1 MNDHASPGSG
11 QELEPPADRPT
22 MPENYGLNTAG
33 DDLALLS
40 WSRVTEQMEI
50 ARSYW
55 VGTTRPDGRPHVMPV
70 WGVWIDDVFYF
81 GTAPGTVKALN
92 LESNPA
98 AVVHLESGDDVVIV
112 EGRAEKMVEMDA
124 DLYVRVAASYAPKYD
139 GFAPN
144 SPSVNEPLYAVHP
157 QVVFAWLE
165 SDFFRTATRWRFDDS

>member
-1 MNDHASPGSG
+1 MTDQN
-11 QELEPPADRPT
+11 PPAGRPS
-22 MPENYGLNTAG
+22 MSQVYGLDAG
-33 DDLALLS
+33 NDDLALMS
-40 WSRVTEQMEI
+40 WAWVTEQMEN

-81 GTAPGTVKALN
+81 GTAPDAVKARN
-92 LESNPA
+92 LASNPA

-112 EGRAEKMVEMDA
+112 EGRAQKMVEMDA
-124 DLYVRVAASYAPKYD
+124 ELYERVAAAYAPKYD

-165 SDFFRTATRWRFDDS
+165 HDFPRTATRWQFSNA